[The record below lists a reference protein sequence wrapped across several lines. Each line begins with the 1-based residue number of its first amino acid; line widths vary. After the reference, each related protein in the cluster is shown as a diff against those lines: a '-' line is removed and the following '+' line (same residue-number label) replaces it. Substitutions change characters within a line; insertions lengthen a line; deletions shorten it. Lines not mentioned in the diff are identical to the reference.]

1 MGMESSGKDE
11 RGFRIR
17 AEGLLDAIRDGKPT
31 KFVRQ
36 HVTSANVIPKGAG
49 VGSTVT
55 LRPVATDVHDPEF
68 ADTTYATRGK
78 APSDVVE
85 ATVLLFPSGTRTAR
99 YSDGRRNDGEEITG
113 GRFEIVGVEKVITGD
128 RAASK
133 YDYDKQS
140 YHYWPTTYYT
150 LRQTHVFDRRTGEYV
165 PVVGLTASASAVV
178 FACLSKVCAPPPVG
192 KGGSI
197 KTTGGTVPVHRMV
210 DGRVTLA
217 SVGRVDKGTTPD
229 GLKGLRV
236 EDSTELVFGTSDLSA
251 LEGQARNTKVMAN
264 RAVASNLAKDKEF
277 SSWVEN
283 YSSRN
288 IAAAN
293 LDGMPTALTI
303 AEADIIG
310 LRSAL
315 KEIVS
320 KRDPYISGS
329 ARHFATINE
338 IGDAMRQVLG
348 DSSITNS
355 EALALIV
362 VRPMIDAWAGS
373 ATTNESVFSQIAAA
387 AVHKA
392 PITAYKK
399 AFAGDFASA
408 KESMKYG
415 YTHEQWV
422 HDALV
427 RAEYAA
433 TQQWFADRGIKSLVL
448 YRGMRDVRGDL
459 KAGDEVKV
467 TANPLSSWTTTR
479 SMAEQFAVLDGT
491 SRLSEVSDNL
501 VIAMEVPV
509 SAIQSI
515 PLTGRGCLVETEV
528 VVIGKPATA
537 LVTDTSDTLAA
548 LIKQTN
554 ADTMNGMVN
563 SGLSS

>member
-1 MGMESSGKDE
+1 MLWMG
-11 RGFRIR
+11 
-17 AEGLLDAIRDGKPT
+17 
-31 KFVRQ
+31 
-36 HVTSANVIPKGAG
+36 
-49 VGSTVT
+49 
-55 LRPVATDVHDPEF
+55 
-68 ADTTYATRGK
+68 
-78 APSDVVE
+78 
-85 ATVLLFPSGTRTAR
+85 TVL
-99 YSDGRRNDGEEITG
+99 SDSR
-113 GRFEIVGVEKVITGD
+113 
-128 RAASK
+128 S
-133 YDYDKQS
+133 
-140 YHYWPTTYYT
+140 
-150 LRQTHVFDRRTGEYV
+150 
-165 PVVGLTASASAVV
+165 V

-236 EDSTELVFGTSDLSA
+236 EDSTELVFGTSDFDD
-251 LEGQARNTKVMAN
+251 LEDQARDTKVRAN
-264 RAVASNLAKDKEF
+264 RAVALNLAKDKEF
-277 SSWVEN
+277 SSWVEKN
-283 YSSRN
+283 SNLAASS
-288 IAAAN
+288 
-293 LDGMPTALTI
+293 LKGMPRALTI

-310 LRSAL
+310 LRPVL

-320 KRDPYISGS
+320 KRDPYVGNS
-329 ARHFATINE
+329 ARLLATVDE

-355 EALALIV
+355 EALARII

-399 AFAGDFASA
+399 AFAENFAQA
-408 KESMKYG
+408 KESLKDG

-422 HDALV
+422 HEALV

-433 TQQWFADRGIKSLVL
+433 TQQWFADRGIKSLVV

-537 LVTDTSDTLAA
+537 LVTDTSDTLAV
-548 LIKQTN
+548 LIEERKRAT
-554 ADTMNGMVN
+554 V
-563 SGLSS
+563 